1 MRGNLFMN
9 FAEIE
14 QPVID
19 PLDSEKTV
27 TKNVFAIFAH
37 GNQVINKIK
46 KISESM
52 GGTLY
57 SIDDASSKRT
67 DALVQV
73 SKRIQDLD
81 IVSFNWMHFIV
92 FKLISGVGFGTN
104 KNYT

>member
-1 MRGNLFMN
+1 MN
-9 FAEIE
+9 FAEIQE
-14 QPVID
+14 PIID
-19 PLDSEKTV
+19 PLDSEKIV

-57 SIDDASSKRT
+57 SIDDASNKRN

-73 SKRIQDLD
+73 SKRIQDLN
-81 IVSFNWMHFIV
+81 IVS
-92 FKLISGVGFGTN
+92 
-104 KNYT
+104 